1 MSSTP
6 HERPLVAG
14 GSFESKQRF
23 DIEAFVARYGGTTRC
38 ALRSKE
44 RLFVQAEPAERVFYI
59 QEGQVQLTVV
69 SAHGK
74 EAIVSI
80 LGPGDFCGESCVIA
94 NRVWSSTATCVSDT
108 VVANLDRQSVIR
120 AIREDAAFA
129 EYFSVCVLLRAL
141 ELRDNLLSHLFDSS
155 EVRLARVLLR
165 LANYGKEGQQGT
177 IIKAIDQEAL
187 AQMIGTTRP
196 RVNYFMN
203 KFRKQGYIDYNGA
216 IVVHDALLQAFL
228 KKDSLVSL
236 QSETSTAA

>member
-1 MSSTP
+1 MSTTP
-6 HERPLVAG
+6 DGPPPVAG
-14 GSFESKQRF
+14 GSFESRQPF
-23 DIEAFVARYGGTTRC
+23 DIEAFVTRYGGTTRC
-38 ALRSKE
+38 AFKAKE
-44 RLFVQAEPAERVFYI
+44 RLFVQAEPADRVFYI
-59 QEGQVQLTVV
+59 HEGQVQLTVV

-74 EAIVSI
+74 EAILSI
-80 LGPGDFCGESCVIA
+80 AGPGEFCGESSVIA
-94 NRVWSSTATCVSDT
+94 DRVWAPTATCITDT
-108 VVANLDRQSVIR
+108 IAACLDRRSVVR
-120 AIREDAAFA
+120 AIREDPAFA
-129 EYFSVCVLLRAL
+129 EFFSVCVLSRAF

-216 IVVHDALLQAFL
+216 IVVHDALLKAFL
-228 KKDSLVSL
+228 EKDPLVSL
-236 QSETSTAA
+236 LSETSTAA

>member
-1 MSSTP
+1 MSATLNQP
-6 HERPLVAG
+6 APVAG
-14 GSFESKQRF
+14 GSFESKQPF
-23 DIEAFVARYGGTTRC
+23 DIEAFVARYGGATRC
-38 ALRSKE
+38 TFRAKE
-44 RLFVQAEPAERVFYI
+44 RLFVQAEPANRVFYI

-74 EAIVSI
+74 EAILSI
-80 LGPGDFCGESCVIA
+80 AGPGDFCGESCVIA
-94 NRVWSSTATCVSDT
+94 NLVWAPTATCITDT
-108 VVANLDRQSVIR
+108 VVASLDRQSVIR

-129 EYFSVCVLLRAL
+129 EFFSVCVLSRAF

-216 IVVHDALLQAFL
+216 IVVHDALLKAFL
-228 KKDSLVSL
+228 EKDPLVSL
-236 QSETSTAA
+236 LSETSTAA

>member
-1 MSSTP
+1 MSSTSDGP
-6 HERPLVAG
+6 PPVASG
-14 GSFESKQRF
+14 AFESKQSF
-23 DIEAFVARYGGTTRC
+23 DIEAFVARYGGTTQC
-38 ALRSKE
+38 TFKTKE

-59 QEGQVQLTVV
+59 KEGQVQLTVV

-74 EAIVSI
+74 EAIISI

-94 NRVWSSTATCVSDT
+94 GRVWASTATCITDT
-108 VVANLDRQSVIR
+108 VVASLDRQSVTR
-120 AIREDAAFA
+120 AIREDPAFA
-129 EYFSVCVLLRAL
+129 EFFSYCVLTRAF

-165 LANYGKEGQQGT
+165 LANYGKEGRQGT

-203 KFRKQGYIDYNGA
+203 KFRKQGYINYNGA

-228 KKDSLVSL
+228 EKDSWVSL
-236 QSETSTAA
+236 QSEASTAA